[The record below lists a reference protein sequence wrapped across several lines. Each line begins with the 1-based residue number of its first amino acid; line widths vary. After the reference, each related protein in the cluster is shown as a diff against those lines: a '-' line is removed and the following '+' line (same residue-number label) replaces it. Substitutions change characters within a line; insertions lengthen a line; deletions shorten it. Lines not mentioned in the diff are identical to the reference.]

1 LAVFLSNGRSKM
13 SRKRLLII
21 LICVISL
28 LVTANIV
35 RANVLEKA
43 NPARTLSSP
52 TGTAFTYQ
60 GNLSD
65 GGSPANGS
73 YNFRFDLWDDS
84 SKTTLIGTYPAT
96 GTIPTDVVEGAF
108 NIKLDFGAD
117 AFTGEARWLEIT
129 VNGNALAPLQELTPA
144 PYALYAMDGPWSA
157 GDGLE
162 LVGTQFKGKG
172 TPFQNLV
179 IVAKS
184 GGDYTT
190 IQSAVDSI
198 SDATAGN
205 PYLIWVAPGVY
216 SEAVT
221 MKPYVH
227 LQGSGQG
234 ATVITSDVTNPS
246 IPPTQA
252 TLILVD
258 NVSLRDMTVQNTGT
272 GLHNV
277 GLMASNGDIDIL
289 VAEVETQ
296 SQGNVGTDSNNYAIY
311 LTGTG
316 TSVTLQSVTALAE
329 NGKLDAVGLYND
341 SGTIVTLLSGSY
353 IASSGGEHSA
363 GISNLGTVEAEH
375 ITARG
380 ENSSQWNYGI
390 WNQGSGAKITLRGG
404 SVSGRGGTE
413 AIGILNTNG
422 GQLTTDGVTALAE
435 GGTDATYALNNDSA
449 GVAATAVVRGGSFTG
464 SGGSENYGIRTT
476 GDSSVLDAIGI
487 DVGLEGGEADTLV
500 AVYIGDNGIG
510 TISQSDLWGST
521 ASVYCDS
528 CDWASIHNSR
538 LIGGPVTDP
547 GTDVNCFGVSWGIAF
562 YTDTCPTSS

>member
-1 LAVFLSNGRSKM
+1 
-13 SRKRLLII
+13 
-21 LICVISL
+21 VI
-28 LVTANIV
+28 
-35 RANVLEKA
+35 E
-43 NPARTLSSP
+43 
-52 TGTAFTYQ
+52 GTF
-60 GNLSD
+60 
-65 GGSPANGS
+65 
-73 YNFRFDLWDDS
+73 
-84 SKTTLIGTYPAT
+84 I
-96 GTIPTDVVEGAF
+96 
-108 NIKLDFGAD
+108 IKLDFGAD

-129 VNGNALAPLQELTPA
+129 INGNALAPLQELTPA

-162 LVGTQFKGKG
+162 LLGTQFKAKG
-172 TPFQNLV
+172 TPYQNLV

-184 GGDYTT
+184 GGDYST

-198 SDATAGN
+198 SDATEGN

-221 MKPYVH
+221 MVPYVH

-277 GLMASNGDIDIL
+277 GLMASNGAIDIL

-311 LTGTG
+311 LTGNG
-316 TSVTLQSVTALAE
+316 TSVRLQSVNAFAE
-329 NGKLDAVGLYND
+329 NGNLDAIGLYND
-341 SGTIVTLLSGSY
+341 SGTKVTLLSGSY
-353 IASSGGEHSA
+353 MASSGAEHSA
-363 GISNLGTVEAEH
+363 GISNLGTLEAEH

-380 ENSSQWNYGI
+380 EDSPQWNYGI
-390 WNQGSGAKITLRGG
+390 WNQGSEAKITLRGG

-422 GQLTTDGVTALAE
+422 GQLTTDGITALAE
-435 GGTDATYALNNDSA
+435 GGTDANYALQNDSA
-449 GVAATAVVRGGSFTG
+449 SVAVVRGGSFTG
-464 SGGSENYGIRTT
+464 SGGSANYGIGIF
-476 GDSSVLDAIGI
+476 GDDSVLDAIGI
-487 DVGLEGGEADTLV
+487 EVKAEGGGELDAHI
-500 AVYIGDNGIG
+500 AVYIGDNGLG
-510 TISQSDLWGST
+510 FISQSDLWGSS

-528 CDWASIHNSR
+528 CNLVRIHNSR

-547 GTDVNCFGVSWGIAF
+547 GTDVNCFGVSWGNAF
-562 YTDTCPTSS
+562 YTDTCPTS

>member
-1 LAVFLSNGRSKM
+1 M
-13 SRKRLLII
+13 SRKRFLII
-21 LICVISL
+21 LFCIISV

-35 RANVLEKA
+35 RANVLDKA

-60 GNLSD
+60 GSLSE
-65 GGSPANGS
+65 GGGPANGS

-84 SKTTLIGTYPAT
+84 SKTTLFGTYPAS

-162 LVGTQFKGKG
+162 LVGTQFKAKG
-172 TPFQNLV
+172 TPYQNLV

-198 SDATAGN
+198 SDATEGN

-221 MKPYVH
+221 MVPYVH

-234 ATVITSDVTNPS
+234 ATVITSDVTNSS

-277 GLMASNGDIDIL
+277 GLMASNGVIDIL

-311 LTGTG
+311 LTGNG
-316 TSVTLQSVTALAE
+316 TSVRLQSVNAFAE
-329 NGKLDAVGLYND
+329 NGNLDAIGLYND
-341 SGTIVTLLSGSY
+341 SGTKVTLLSGSY
-353 IASSGGEHSA
+353 MASSGAEHSA
-363 GISNLGTVEAEH
+363 GISNLGTLEAEH

-380 ENSSQWNYGI
+380 EDSPQWNYGI
-390 WNQGSGAKITLRGG
+390 WNQGSEAKITLRGG

-422 GQLTTDGVTALAE
+422 GQLTTDGITALAE
-435 GGTDATYALNNDSA
+435 GGTDANYALQNDSA
-449 GVAATAVVRGGSFTG
+449 SVAVVRGGSFTG
-464 SGGSENYGIRTT
+464 SGGSANYGIGIF
-476 GDSSVLDAIGI
+476 GDDSLLDAIGI
-487 DVGLEGGEADTLV
+487 EVKAEGGGEIDAHI
-500 AVYIGDNGIG
+500 AVYIGDNGSG
-510 TISQSDLWGST
+510 TISQSELWGSSS
-521 ASVYCDS
+521 SVYCDS
-528 CDWASIHNSR
+528 CNWVSIHNSR
-538 LIGGPVTDP
+538 LIGGPVVDP
-547 GTDVNCFGVSWGIAF
+547 GTDVHCFGISWGGAF
-562 YTDTCPTSS
+562 YTDTCPTS